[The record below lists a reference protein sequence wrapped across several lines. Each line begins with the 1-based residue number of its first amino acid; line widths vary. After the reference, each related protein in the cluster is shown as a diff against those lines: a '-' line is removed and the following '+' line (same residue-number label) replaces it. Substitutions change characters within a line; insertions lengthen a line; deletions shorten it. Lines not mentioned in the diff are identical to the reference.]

1 MKKGRHRRFEEAR
14 ALKRS
19 HEVDL
24 NDLFESISDAPEG
37 EHKPEHDAWADM
49 AEEWD
54 SKQSAQESE
63 ASEADSA
70 TSDDAESNDASAA
83 DSDGS
88 SDSDDSDVVADN
100 DDDDSGSATSESEAA
115 S

>member
-24 NDLFESISDAPEG
+24 ADLFEDISDAPEG

-54 SKQSAQESE
+54 NKQSE
-63 ASEADSA
+63 ASAANADEVEA
-70 TSDDAESNDASAA
+70 
-83 DSDGS
+83 
-88 SDSDDSDVVADN
+88 
-100 DDDDSGSATSESEAA
+100 DDDSSEADEEPAETVDADIDEVEDAA